1 MPVIMKM
8 NCNKTR
14 HILRIGIIYILL
26 FPFNFFLYEY
36 IFNRHDGFRQIFS
49 RSINFQILNNTFY
62 DLDRGIE
69 KRFNLTIKDIFQEYG
84 ENKFREVESKLLAD
98 SVYLS
103 KNVIATGGGIV
114 LDPENLKLLR
124 DQRVYFLDAS
134 IQILYER
141 AIKKRDQRPLLKDV
155 SLMEFAEIYEQRK
168 TLYNECATK
177 VISTDDRSIEEIA
190 KEIIEYEQFNI

>member
-1 MPVIMKM
+1 M

>member
-1 MPVIMKM
+1 M
-8 NCNKTR
+8 N
-14 HILRIGIIYILL
+14 I
-26 FPFNFFLYEY
+26 FLTGMMGSGKSSVGQLISKY
-36 IFNRHDGFRQIFS
+36 
-49 RSINFQILNNTFY
+49 LNNTFY

-103 KNVIATGGGIV
+103 KNVIATGGGLV
-114 LDPENLKLLR
+114 LDPENLKLLK
-124 DQRVYFLDAS
+124 V
-134 IQILYER
+134 QILYER

-168 TLYNECATK
+168 SLYNECATK
-177 VISTDDRSIEEIA
+177 VISTDDKSIEEIA

>member
-1 MPVIMKM
+1 M
-8 NCNKTR
+8 N
-14 HILRIGIIYILL
+14 IFLIGMMGSGKSSVGQLISKY
-26 FPFNFFLYEY
+26 
-36 IFNRHDGFRQIFS
+36 
-49 RSINFQILNNTFY
+49 LNNTFY

-114 LDPENLKLLR
+114 LNPENLKLLKG
-124 DQRVYFLDAS
+124 QRVFFLDAS

-141 AIKKRDQRPLLKDV
+141 ATKKRNQRPLLKDV
-155 SLMEFAEIYEQRK
+155 SLMEFTEIYEQRK
-168 TLYNECATK
+168 SLYNECATK
-177 VISTDDRSIEEIA
+177 VILTDDKSIEEVA
-190 KEIIEYEQFNI
+190 KEIIGYEQFNI

>member
-1 MPVIMKM
+1 M
-8 NCNKTR
+8 N
-14 HILRIGIIYILL
+14 I
-26 FPFNFFLYEY
+26 FLTGMMGSGKSSVGQLISKY
-36 IFNRHDGFRQIFS
+36 
-49 RSINFQILNNTFY
+49 LNNTFY

-168 TLYNECATK
+168 SLYNECATK
-177 VISTDDRSIEEIA
+177 VISTDDKSIEEIA

>member
-1 MPVIMKM
+1 M

-114 LDPENLKLLR
+114 LDPENLKLLK
-124 DQRVYFLDAS
+124 DQRVYFLDAP

-168 TLYNECATK
+168 SLYNECATK

>member
-1 MPVIMKM
+1 MGSGKSSVGQLISK
-8 NCNKTR
+8 
-14 HILRIGIIYILL
+14 Y
-26 FPFNFFLYEY
+26 
-36 IFNRHDGFRQIFS
+36 
-49 RSINFQILNNTFY
+49 LNNTFY

-114 LDPENLKLLR
+114 LDPENLKLLKG
-124 DQRVYFLDAS
+124 QRVYFLDAP

-168 TLYNECATK
+168 SLYNECATK
-177 VISTDDRSIEEIA
+177 VISTDDKSIEEIA